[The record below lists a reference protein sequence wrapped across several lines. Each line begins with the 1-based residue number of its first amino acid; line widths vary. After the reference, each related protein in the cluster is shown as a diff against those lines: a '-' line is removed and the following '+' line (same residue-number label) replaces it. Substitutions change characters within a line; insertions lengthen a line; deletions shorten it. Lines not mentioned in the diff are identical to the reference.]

1 MPPPFDASPKTIRR
15 TAVLVAIAS
24 LMVSVFLAYRG
35 LGNELSGKAFYNTGA
50 RGRGEIVTREEAPAK
65 FRQATNLLW
74 ASSIFSLTVS
84 VISIMFYRKIDDNL
98 TEPF

>member
-24 LMVSVFLAYRG
+24 LMVSLFLAYRG
-35 LGNELSGKAFYNTGA
+35 LGNELSGKAFYSTGA

-74 ASSIFSLTVS
+74 ASSIFSLTMS
-84 VISIMFYRKIDDNL
+84 VISIIFYRKIDDNL
-98 TEPF
+98 AEPF